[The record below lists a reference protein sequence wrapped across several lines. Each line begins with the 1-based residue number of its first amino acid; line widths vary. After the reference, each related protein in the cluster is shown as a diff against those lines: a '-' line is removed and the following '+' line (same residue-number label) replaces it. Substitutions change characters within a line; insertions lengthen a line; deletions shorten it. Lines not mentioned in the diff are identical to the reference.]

1 MAIET
6 YITSLAMSDG
16 SNVSVSP
23 GGVLVFV
30 GPNNAGKS
38 VALRDVRS
46 HVATRHSP
54 PLAVRE
60 ARVHEE
66 GSQDDLEAWVEKHC
80 HKVYQNGEFQYQRMG
95 QASYNLA
102 TLAHYWNQ
110 GPPYGVFGEMLVFF
124 AGGEERLGAANGAG
138 NIDFMREPPV
148 HPLHYLYQDPELE
161 KKVSDICVR
170 AFGMPLVLN
179 RYAGSMVYLHVGK
192 APPTEPGAPAPSRQY
207 MEALGS
213 MPRLDEQGDGMK
225 SFMGLLLNLTAS
237 AYPFVLVDEPE
248 AFLHPPQARLMGKM
262 LGDEKGPDAQVFVA
276 THDSDVLRGLLDSSA
291 SNLTVVRLVRDGDV
305 NRSSQL
311 EPERVRELWR
321 DPLLRYSNVLDGLF
335 HDGVVLCEADADC
348 RFYQAVLD
356 PIAAGEPESRR
367 PDLLFTHCGGKAR
380 MKTVIE
386 ALRAVDVPVRAVA
399 DFDVLRD
406 KEPLRSIVQGLGGEW
421 ASVEDDWRV
430 VKSALDSATR
440 KVSTDYLREQM
451 RERLDAIET
460 PSPTDEDERRIRA
473 LLKERSGGWANAK
486 EYGTR
491 GVPAGDAATK
501 LERLLGYL
509 CGVGFFVVPEGE
521 LEGFA
526 RGVPGHGP
534 AWVNGVLERGLH
546 ADGSLKGAQDFVT
559 TLAGSF

>member
-1 MAIET
+1 VAIET
-6 YITSLAMSDG
+6 YITSLDMSDG
-16 SNVSVSP
+16 SSVSVPP

-46 HVATRHSP
+46 HVAIRRSP
-54 PLAVRE
+54 PLAVKG
-60 ARVHEE
+60 AQVHGE
-66 GSQDDLEAWVEKHC
+66 GEQNDLEAWVEKHC
-80 HKVYQNGEFQYQRMG
+80 HKVYQDGEYRYQRMG
-95 QASYNLA
+95 QGPYELAS
-102 TLAHYWNQ
+102 LAHYWQQ
-110 GPPYGVFGEMLVFF
+110 GPPYNIFGEMLVFF
-124 AGGEERLGAANGAG
+124 AGGEERLGAANGTG
-138 NIDFMREPPV
+138 NIDFLREPPV

-161 KKVSDICVR
+161 KKVSDICMR
-170 AFGMPLVLN
+170 AFGAPLVLN
-179 RYAGSMVYLHVGK
+179 RYAGSMVYLHVGE
-192 APPTEPGAPAPSRQY
+192 APATEPGALSPSREY

-237 AYPFVLVDEPE
+237 AHPFVLVDEPE
-248 AFLHPPQARLMGKM
+248 AFLHPPQARLMGRM

-276 THDSDVLRGLLDSSA
+276 THDSDVLRGLLDSSD
-291 SNLTVVRLVRDGDV
+291 SKLTVVRLVRHGNV

-321 DPLLRYSNVLDGLF
+321 DPLLRYSNILDGLF

-367 PDLLFTHCGGKAR
+367 SDLLFTHCGGKAR
-380 MKTVIE
+380 MATVIE
-386 ALRAVDVPVRAVA
+386 ALRAVDVPVRTVA
-399 DFDVLRD
+399 DFDVLRE
-406 KEPLRSIVQGLGGEW
+406 KEPLKSIVQSLGGEW
-421 ASVEDDWRV
+421 ASVEDHWRV
-430 VKSALDSATR
+430 LKSALDSATK
-440 KVSTDYLREQM
+440 KVSTDYLRERM
-451 RERLDAIET
+451 LERLDAIET
-460 PSPTDEDERRIRA
+460 PSPTDEDDRRIRA

-486 EYGTR
+486 EYGAR
-491 GVPAGDAATK
+491 GVPAGDAADR
-501 LERLLGYL
+501 LERMLSYL
-509 CGVGFFVVPEGE
+509 RDVGLFVVPEGE

-546 ADGSLKGAQDFVT
+546 ADGSLKEARDFAA
-559 TLAGSF
+559 TLAASF

>member
-1 MAIET
+1 
-6 YITSLAMSDG
+6 MSDG
-16 SNVSVSP
+16 TNVPVTR

-54 PLAVRE
+54 PLAVKGTQ
-60 ARVHEE
+60 VHEG
-66 GSQDDLEAWVEKHC
+66 GSQDDLKAWVEEHC
-80 HKVYQNGEFQYQRMG
+80 HKVYQNGDYQYRRMG
-95 QASYNLA
+95 QGGYNLA
-102 TLAHYWNQ
+102 TLTHYWQQ

-124 AGGEERLGAANGAG
+124 AGGEERLGAANGAS
-138 NIDFMREPPV
+138 NIDFLREPPV
-148 HPLHYLYQDPELE
+148 HPLHFLYQDPELE

-170 AFGMPLVLN
+170 AFGMPLTLN
-179 RYAGSMVYLHVGK
+179 RYAGSMVYLQVGK
-192 APPTEPGAPAPSRQY
+192 APTAEPGAAVPSREY

-237 AYPFVLVDEPE
+237 SYPFVLVDEPE

-262 LGDEKGPDAQVFVA
+262 LGDEKEPGAQVLVA

-291 SNLTVVRLVRDGDV
+291 SDLTVVRLVRDGDV
-305 NRSSQL
+305 NHTSQL
-311 EPERVRELWR
+311 EPDKVKELWR

-356 PIAAGEPESRR
+356 PIAVGEPESRR

-380 MKTVIE
+380 MATVIG
-386 ALRAVDVPVRAVA
+386 AMRAVDVPVRTVA
-399 DFDVLRD
+399 DFDVLRE
-406 KEPLRSIVQGLGGEW
+406 KESLRSIVQSLGGEW

-430 VKSALDSATR
+430 LKTALDSATR
-440 KVSTDYLREQM
+440 KLSTDYFREQM
-451 RERLDAIET
+451 RERLDAIEAS
-460 PSPTDEDERRIRA
+460 SPTDEDERRIRA

-486 EYGTR
+486 EYGRR
-491 GVPAGDAATK
+491 GVPAGDAANR
-501 LERLLGYL
+501 LERMLGYL
-509 CGVGFFVVPEGE
+509 RGVGLFVVPEGE

-546 ADGSLKGAQDFVT
+546 ADGSLREAQDFVNA
-559 TLAGSF
+559 LAESF